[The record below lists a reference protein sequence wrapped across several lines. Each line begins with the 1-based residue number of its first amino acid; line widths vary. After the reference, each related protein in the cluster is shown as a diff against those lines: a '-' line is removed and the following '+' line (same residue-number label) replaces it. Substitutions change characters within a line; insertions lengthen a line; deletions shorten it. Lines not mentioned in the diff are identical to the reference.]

1 MPLRFQFVNVSNPGN
16 PASSETRTL
25 THSHA
30 IRQAHAKERRLRMQ
44 RYHSETSQV
53 NVGEHETTALEP
65 RFPGPLSQ
73 IPDNSRDPFSTLPRS
88 MSSQEYFL
96 LDYYVRSVVPNM
108 VTHCSTFN
116 SVGNLEML
124 IIRDWVS
131 LAIMD
136 AEFLSAILLGACRH
150 ILRDR
155 PDDPN
160 FTRMALRYRQTCL
173 QALRQTIGGISSAV
187 SLLTFAKSLALA
199 FDERLSVTPLRQ
211 ELLLPNSAMGLEGQY
226 ISYSGLKSASSVCQ
240 ECSFFLLSIQLFIT
254 QTSIITMSSSPT
266 SIPVGSWVLVTGAT
280 GFVAS
285 QVTKQFLERGYKVR
299 GTVRDLSQASWLVDD
314 RFKSYVENGSLELVA
329 VPDLGAEGA
338 FDEAVKGVSA
348 IAHIATISS
357 LDPNPNNVIPQT
369 VAGTVSILK
378 AALTEPS
385 VQEVVYT
392 STLLTAT
399 FPVPGNDIR
408 VERHTWND
416 AAIEAAWAPPPY
428 EASRSLLSYTA
439 SKVAAEKE
447 LWKFVEEN
455 QPHFTVNVVS
465 PASIVGEP
473 LHRKHADSP
482 VYWVSSLFKGDKIAL
497 EAFHA
502 SFFVDV
508 KDIALLHIAAIL
520 DPEVKNARLQAWG
533 HSHHWNDLLA
543 ILRKLRPQKE
553 FIADYSDRFL
563 LTISTDFSD
572 SIALL
577 KKWAG
582 QDGWRSLEGSIAEG
596 IDSSYFQVE

>member
-44 RYHSETSQV
+44 RYHSEASQV
-53 NVGEHETTALEP
+53 NAGEHETTALEP
-65 RFPGPLSQ
+65 CFPGPLSQ
-73 IPDNSRDPFSTLPRS
+73 MPDNSRDPFSTLPRS

-116 SVGNLEML
+116 SIGNLEIL

-155 PDDPN
+155 PNDPN
-160 FTRMALRYRQTCL
+160 ITRMALRYRQTCL
-173 QALRQTIGGISSAV
+173 QALRQTIGGIFPAV

-199 FDERLSVTPLRQ
+199 FDEVKPRTCIGKGWNVDGLGCLATLR
-211 ELLLPNSAMGLEGQY
+211 GWY
-226 ISYSGLKSASSVCQ
+226 ISPDDRGIFYMVNNAA
-240 ECSFFLLSIQLFIT
+240 FYFRFIT

-357 LDPNPNNVIPQT
+357 LDPNPNNVVPQT
-369 VAGTVSILK
+369 VAGTVSILE
-378 AALTEPS
+378 AALAEPS

-482 VYWVSSLFKGDKIAL
+482 VYWVSSLFRGDKIAL

-508 KDIALLHIAAIL
+508 KDIAMLHVAAIL

-533 HSHHWNDLLA
+533 HNHHWNDLLA

-553 FIADYSDRFL
+553 FIADYPDRFL

-596 IDSSYFQVE
+596 IDSSYFKVE